1 MKKLSYIV
9 AVVFLSMYS
18 FQSFAQ
24 NDTIIEE
31 IDAIGKGK
39 RSIKPTPKASLV
51 PDLVEDTSKTQI
63 QSEFVFYEYTAP
75 SELQLQPISPAKLKV
90 IQPLDKLKRGYI
102 KGGIGMYTTPLAEI
116 YYNSLRSRNSSWG
129 IQGRHISSNSSLENT
144 GFSGLSENKA
154 SAYYQ
159 HFTKKSYWKGEVN
172 YQRDANHFYGFNA
185 EDTTIDRELIHQA
198 FNTIG
203 GRVST
208 SSFDNDTGELNYS
221 GSLAYYNYSD
231 KYSAQENNV
240 VLDFNAKKLINSEQY
255 SLDFGVDFNNYTS
268 QADPSNTPS
277 LSSIVSEP
285 VTVNNTIVKVIPSV
299 ITSGK
304 KWYVK
309 AGIGIFADIQDKT
322 RFHFRPN
329 IEAKYNFL
337 DIFIPYVGIKG
348 GLKRNSFKSFT
359 TENPF
364 LLSQVSLANTD
375 TRYDIY
381 AGVRGSISSTL
392 SFNLQ
397 ASRKSVYGQAL
408 FVTDTAFSIG
418 NRMDVVYDS
427 LDITEISAQ
436 VMYDKNEKL
445 RVFLKGKY
453 NFFSPLNQAHVWN
466 IPALDITLGGVYD
479 LADKILVRSEIYFVG
494 ERKARVFAP
503 GEDVSLE
510 TDGSYSVNLKAFV
523 DFNLGFEYRYSKTI
537 SAYVNFNNIISQR
550 YLMYYQ
556 YPVQGINI
564 MGGATFRF

>member
-1 MKKLSYIV
+1 MKRVFQISLYI
-9 AVVFLSMYS
+9 FMS
-18 FQSFAQ
+18 FCTFQGFAQ

-31 IDAIGKGK
+31 IDAIGRGN
-39 RSIKPTPKASLV
+39 RTIKPTPKAGLV
-51 PDLVEDTSKTQI
+51 PSLVEDTSKTQI
-63 QSEFVFYEYTAP
+63 KSEFVFYEYTAP

-129 IQGRHISSNSSLENT
+129 VKGRHISSNSSLENT
-144 GFSGLSENKA
+144 GFSGLSENSA

-159 HFTKKSYWKGEVN
+159 HFTKKSFWKGELN
-172 YQRDANHFYGFNA
+172 YKRDANHFYGFNP
-185 EDTTIDRELIHQA
+185 EDTAIDKGLIHQA
-198 FNTIG
+198 FNNFG

-208 SSFDNDTGELNYS
+208 STFDTDTGELNYS

-231 KYSAQENNV
+231 KYDAQENNV
-240 VLDFNAKKLINSEQY
+240 LLDFNAKKLINSEQY
-255 SLDFGVDFNNYTS
+255 SLDFGVDFNSYKS
-268 QADPSNTPS
+268 QEDISFQPLLSVVPDP
-277 LSSIVSEP
+277 IV
-285 VTVNNTIVKVIPSV
+285 TNNTIIKVVPSV

-309 AGIGIFADIQDKT
+309 AGIGVFADIQDKT
-322 RFHFRPN
+322 KFHFYPN

-337 DIFIPYVGIKG
+337 DIFIPYIGMNG

-359 TENPF
+359 QENPF
-364 LLSQVSLANTD
+364 LLSQVNLANTN
-375 TRYDIY
+375 TRYNIY
-381 AGVRGSISSTL
+381 AGIRGSISNAI
-392 SFNLQ
+392 SFNIQ
-397 ASRKSVYGQAL
+397 AARKSIYGQAL
-408 FVTDTAFSIG
+408 FVTDTLYSIG
-418 NRMDVVYDS
+418 NRMNVLYDS
-427 LDITEISAQ
+427 MDVTEVSAQ

-453 NFFSPLNQAHVWN
+453 SFFSPLNQAHVWN
-466 IPALDITLGGVYD
+466 LPALDITLGGVYD
-479 LADKILVRSEIYFVG
+479 LADKILVRSEVYFIG
-494 ERKARVFAP
+494 ERKARVNGP
-503 GEDVSLE
+503 GENITRE
-510 TDGSYSVNLKAFV
+510 TDGSYSVNLNAFV

-537 SAYVNFNNIISQR
+537 SAFVNFNNLISQR

>member
-1 MKKLSYIV
+1 MKRVFQISLYI
-9 AVVFLSMYS
+9 FMS
-18 FQSFAQ
+18 FCTFQGFAQ

-31 IDAIGKGK
+31 IDAIGRGN
-39 RSIKPTPKASLV
+39 RSIKPTPKAGLV
-51 PDLVEDTSKTQI
+51 PSLVEDTSKTQI
-63 QSEFVFYEYTAP
+63 KSEFVFYEYTAP

-129 IQGRHISSNSSLENT
+129 VKGRHISSNSSLENT
-144 GFSGLSENKA
+144 GFSGLSENSA

-159 HFTKKSYWKGEVN
+159 HFTKKSYWKGELN
-172 YQRDANHFYGFNA
+172 YQRDANHFYGFNS
-185 EDTTIDRELIHQA
+185 EDTVIDQELIHQA
-198 FNTIG
+198 FNNIG
-203 GRVST
+203 ARIST
-208 SSFDNDTGELNYS
+208 STFDNDTGELNYA

-231 KYSAQENNV
+231 KYKAQENNII
-240 VLDFNAKKLINSEQY
+240 LDFNAKKLINSEQY
-255 SLDFGVDFNNYTS
+255 SLDFGVDFNNYVS
-268 QADPSNTPS
+268 QEDLMKNPI
-277 LSSIVSEP
+277 SSIVSDP
-285 VTVNNTIVKVIPSV
+285 ITINNTIIKVVPSI

-309 AGIGIFADIQDKT
+309 AGIGVFADIQDKT

-364 LLSQVSLANTD
+364 LLSQVTLANTD

-381 AGVRGSISSTL
+381 AGVRGSISSTI

-408 FVTDTAFSIG
+408 FVTDTVYSIG
-418 NRMDVVYDS
+418 NRMNVIYDS
-427 LDITEISAQ
+427 LDVTEISAQ
-436 VMYDKNEKL
+436 VMYDKNDKL

-453 NFFSPLNQAHVWN
+453 NFFSPLNQQHVWN
-466 IPALDITLGGVYD
+466 LPALDITLGGVYD
-479 LADKILVRSEIYFVG
+479 LADKILVRSEVYFIG
-494 ERKARVFAP
+494 ERKVRVNGP
-503 GEDVSLE
+503 GENITRE
-510 TDGSYSVNLKAFV
+510 TDGSYSVNLNAFV

-537 SAYVNFNNIISQR
+537 SAFVNFNNLISQR